1 VVVKL
6 TVSATSEEQYL
17 QIEDP
22 IPAGFDFIEQE
33 NLYELK
39 ARAPWWDYY
48 YTQREF
54 HDDRAALFSTR
65 FARGQG
71 QFHYLL
77 KAVTP
82 GTYQAN
88 PARVLPMYEPARQS
102 STRSFTVTVK
112 PRQP

>member
-1 VVVKL
+1 VIEVRL
-6 TVSATSEEQYL
+6 TVSATADEQYL

-22 IPAGFDFIEQE
+22 IPAGFEFVEQE

-39 ARAPWWDYY
+39 QRPTWWDFY

-54 HDDRAALFSTR
+54 HDDRAALFSTTFR
-65 FARGQG
+65 HGQG

-77 KAVTP
+77 KAVEP

-102 STRSFTVTVK
+102 STRSATMTIA
-112 PRQP
+112 P